1 MSNSKEINSSFE
13 GKKIKAIPLIE
24 NLKNMK
30 LDSQSLSKICWELD
44 IFIKNAESGQ
54 EFNGA
59 YISAQEIDK
68 FKEIRD
74 RLRTREDIS

>member
-13 GKKIKAIPLIE
+13 GKKNKLMPLIE

-30 LDSQSLSKICWELD
+30 LDSQSLSRICWELD
-44 IFIKNAESGQ
+44 IFIQNAESGQ

-59 YISAQEIDK
+59 YITAQEIDK

-74 RLRTREDIS
+74 RLKQRNDFS